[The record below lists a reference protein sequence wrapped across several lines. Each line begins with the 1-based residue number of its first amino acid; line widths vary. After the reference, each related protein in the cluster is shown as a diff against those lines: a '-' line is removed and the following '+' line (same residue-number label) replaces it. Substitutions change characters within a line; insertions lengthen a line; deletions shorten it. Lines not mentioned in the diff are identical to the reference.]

1 MSDEARG
8 TMIEFDARL
17 KRNGFALDA
26 RFTSDDALLALFGP
40 SGSGKSTVLHLIAG
54 LVRPD
59 EGRISVGGR
68 TLVDAAQGI
77 FVPKHKRRVGL
88 VFQDAQLFPHMSVE
102 QNLRFGSR
110 FAPGDGRQIPF
121 DAVVGTLQIA
131 HLLTR
136 RTPAL
141 SGGEKQRVAL
151 GRALLAGSEILL
163 LDEPLASLDDA
174 RKAEIVGLI
183 ARVRDEFAIPIV
195 YVSHAASE
203 VRRLAGCVVLLDGGR
218 LIAQGPPGEILPD
231 NR

>member
-17 KRNGFALDA
+17 KRNGFGLDA
-26 RFTSDDALLALFGP
+26 QFTSDAALLALFGP

-68 TLVDAAQGI
+68 ILVDTAQGI

-110 FAPGDGRQIPF
+110 FAQGGGRQIPF
-121 DAVVGTLQIA
+121 EAVVDTLQIA
-131 HLLTR
+131 HLLKR

-151 GRALLAGSEILL
+151 GRALLAGSEVLL

-183 ARVRDEFAIPIV
+183 ARVRDEFAVPII
-195 YVSHAASE
+195 YVSHAAGE
-203 VRRLAGCVVLLDGGR
+203 VRKLAGCVVLLDGGR
-218 LIAQGPPGEILPD
+218 MIAQGPPDEILPE

>member
-17 KRNGFALDA
+17 KRNGFGLDA
-26 RFTSDDALLALFGP
+26 QFTSDAALLALFGP

-68 TLVDAAQGI
+68 ILVDTAQGI
-77 FVPKHKRRVGL
+77 FLPKHKRRVGL

-110 FAPGDGRQIPF
+110 FAQGGGRQIPF
-121 DAVVGTLQIA
+121 EAVVDTLQIA
-131 HLLTR
+131 HLLKR

-151 GRALLAGSEILL
+151 GRALLAGSEVLL

-183 ARVRDEFAIPIV
+183 ARVRDEFAVPIV
-195 YVSHAASE
+195 YVSHAAGE
-203 VRRLAGCVVLLDGGR
+203 VRKLAGCVVLLDGGR
-218 LIAQGPPGEILPD
+218 MIAQGPPDEILPE

>member
-17 KRNGFALDA
+17 KRNGFGLDA
-26 RFTSDDALLALFGP
+26 QFTSDAALLALFGP
-40 SGSGKSTVLHLIAG
+40 SGSGKSTVLHLMAG

-68 TLVDAAQGI
+68 ILVDTAQGI

-110 FAPGDGRQIPF
+110 FAQGGGRQIPF
-121 DAVVGTLQIA
+121 EAVVDTLQIA

-151 GRALLAGSEILL
+151 GRALLAGSEVLL

-183 ARVRDEFAIPIV
+183 ARVRDEFAVPII
-195 YVSHAASE
+195 YVSHAAGE
-203 VRRLAGCVVLLDGGR
+203 VRKLAGCVVLLDGGR
-218 LIAQGPPGEILPD
+218 MIAQGPPDEILPD

>member
-17 KRNGFALDA
+17 KRNGFGLDA
-26 RFTSDDALLALFGP
+26 QFTSDAALLALFGP

-68 TLVDAAQGI
+68 ILVDTAQGI

-110 FAPGDGRQIPF
+110 FAQGGGRQIPF
-121 DAVVGTLQIA
+121 EAVVDTLQIA

-151 GRALLAGSEILL
+151 GRALLAGSEVLL

-183 ARVRDEFAIPIV
+183 ARVRDEFAVPII
-195 YVSHAASE
+195 YVSHAAGE
-203 VRRLAGCVVLLDGGR
+203 VRKLAGCVVLLDGGR
-218 LIAQGPPGEILPD
+218 MIAQGPPDEILPD

>member
-17 KRNGFALDA
+17 KRNGFGLDA
-26 RFTSDDALLALFGP
+26 QFTSDAALLALFGP

-68 TLVDAAQGI
+68 ILVDTAQGI

-110 FAPGDGRQIPF
+110 FAQDGGRQIPF
-121 DAVVGTLQIA
+121 EAVVDTLQIA

-151 GRALLAGSEILL
+151 GRALLAGSEVLL

-183 ARVRDEFAIPIV
+183 ARVRDEFAVPII
-195 YVSHAASE
+195 YVSHAAGE
-203 VRRLAGCVVLLDGGR
+203 VRKLAGCVVLLDGGR
-218 LIAQGPPGEILPD
+218 MIAQGPPDEILPD

>member
-17 KRNGFALDA
+17 KRNGFGLDA
-26 RFTSDDALLALFGP
+26 QFTSDAALLALFGP

-68 TLVDAAQGI
+68 ILVDTAQGI

-110 FAPGDGRQIPF
+110 FAQGGGRQIPF
-121 DAVVGTLQIA
+121 EAVVDTLQIA
-131 HLLTR
+131 HLLKR

-151 GRALLAGSEILL
+151 GRALLAGSEVLL

-183 ARVRDEFAIPIV
+183 ARVRDEFAVPIV
-195 YVSHAASE
+195 YVSHAAGE
-203 VRRLAGCVVLLDGGR
+203 VRKLAGCVVLLDGGR
-218 LIAQGPPGEILPD
+218 MIAQGPPDEILPE

>member
-26 RFTSDDALLALFGP
+26 QFISDVSLLALFGP

-68 TLVDAAQGI
+68 ILVDTAQGI

-131 HLLTR
+131 HLLAR

-195 YVSHAASE
+195 YVSHAAGE
-203 VRRLAGCVVLLDGGR
+203 VRKLAGSVVLLDGGR
-218 LIAQGPPGEILPD
+218 KIAQGSPDEILPD